1 MEIIDSKRALEL
13 LEQVVDEFGPETTY
27 GDIVPGWK
35 AYEDCQYVGND
46 GKPRCLVGQ
55 ALAKAGFEFPL
66 DPYYPGDGSPY
77 KYVNDTAYYY
87 LTEYADEYV
96 THLAK
101 NVFEVAQ
108 KTQDAGQSWGQ
119 ALAAARE
126 RVVGCED
133 Q

>member
-1 MEIIDSKRALEL
+1 MEIIDMKRALEL
-13 LEQVVDEFGPETTY
+13 LEQVVEKFGPETTY
-27 GDIVPGWK
+27 EDIDPG
-35 AYEDCQYVGND
+35 YGDCQYVGDD

-66 DPYYPGDGSPY
+66 NPHYMSGGTLN
-77 KYVNDTAYYY
+77 KYVNDGAYYY

-101 NVFEVAQ
+101 TVFEVAQ
-108 KTQDAGQSWGQ
+108 RAQDIGMTWGG

-126 RVVGCED
+126 RVVGNED